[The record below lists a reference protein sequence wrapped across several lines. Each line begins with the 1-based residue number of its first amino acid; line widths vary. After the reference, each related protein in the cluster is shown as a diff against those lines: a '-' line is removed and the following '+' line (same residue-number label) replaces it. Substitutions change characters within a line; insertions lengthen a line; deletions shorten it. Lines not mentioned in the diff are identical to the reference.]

1 MSKIKAI
8 AFVQRDWRC
17 SIAIAGD
24 TWHFFAIFT
33 LAELSQF
40 LSLMGRVTL
49 SGCAVSSEIVS
60 LLKLFGNILY

>member
-24 TWHFFAIFT
+24 TWKDVKAQLNGCRVHQNQAIHPGEF
-33 LAELSQF
+33 EL
-40 LSLMGRVTL
+40 
-49 SGCAVSSEIVS
+49 
-60 LLKLFGNILY
+60 